1 MHGKR
6 QAIPLNKLSV
16 YLRKNGSLNLNNK
29 NINIEMINAGLA
41 EFYRGKPSRGF
52 DIGLN
57 LETEKRAREA
67 KTGMWSLGDKY
78 ISPKDWRK
86 R

>member
-1 MHGKR
+1 
-6 QAIPLNKLSV
+6 
-16 YLRKNGSLNLNNK
+16 
-29 NINIEMINAGLA
+29 MINAGLA
-41 EFYRGKPSRGF
+41 EVYRGKPPRGF
-52 DIGLN
+52 DIGLY

-67 KTGMWSLGDKY
+67 KTGMWPLGDKY

>member
-1 MHGKR
+1 MHGKS

-16 YLRKNGSLNLNNK
+16 YLRKKGSLNLNNK
-29 NINIEMINAGLA
+29 NINVEMINAGLA
-41 EFYRGKPSRGF
+41 EDYRGKPPRGF
-52 DIGLN
+52 DIGLY
-57 LETEKRAREA
+57 LKTEKRAREA